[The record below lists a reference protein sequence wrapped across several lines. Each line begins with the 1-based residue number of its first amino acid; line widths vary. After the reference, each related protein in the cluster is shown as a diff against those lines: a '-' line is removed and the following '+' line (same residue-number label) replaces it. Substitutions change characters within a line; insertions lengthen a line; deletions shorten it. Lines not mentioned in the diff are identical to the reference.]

1 MHFDEFWDCKS
12 KPINKAVIDI
22 VVFIICMEGEPVR
35 DLTILELF
43 SGERFDI
50 DLCLIEYIRDLPE
63 EAELVM
69 EDALHFKRD
78 TTRIHIA
85 PVGRHTS
92 IELDLLDILTVEF
105 VYCDDPDAD
114 ISDNFIGWR
123 WIATE
128 GELVGNIALLPDHDG
143 HFFCITSRFESFFF
157 EFMISLFDFFL
168 RSEEIK
174 DDVIMNRLDHT
185 SRLA

>member
-1 MHFDEFWDCKS
+1 MHFDEFWDCKA

-22 VVFIICMEGEPVR
+22 VVFIICMEDEAVR
-35 DLTILELF
+35 DPTILELL

-50 DLCLIEYIRDLPE
+50 DLCLIEYIRYLPE

-105 VYCDDPDAD
+105 VYCDDSDAD
-114 ISDNFIGWR
+114 ISDDFVWR
-123 WIATE
+123 SRIATE
-128 GELVGNIALLPDHDG
+128 SELVGNIAFFPDHDG
-143 HFFCITSRFESFFF
+143 HFFCVTP
-157 EFMISLFDFFL
+157 
-168 RSEEIK
+168 
-174 DDVIMNRLDHT
+174 
-185 SRLA
+185 